1 MGPGETGLK
10 ELSMVDNS
18 RVGDPEQKTKKS
30 LIPAAFF
37 LGGILY
43 GRYFNISIIIWV
55 RIQKN
60 FQSGLVFIEKGM
72 LK

>member
-1 MGPGETGLK
+1 MGIQSKKL
-10 ELSMVDNS
+10 
-18 RVGDPEQKTKKS
+18 KKS